1 MNLDHII
8 IDRSP
13 AQKLL
18 RLTALREELRD
29 MGYSVVTTAWLAAT
43 LDKIVLIEE
52 RTMEAAE

>member
-1 MNLDHII
+1 MNLEHVV

-18 RLTALREELRD
+18 RLTKLREELRE
-29 MGYSVVTTAWLAAT
+29 MGYSVVTTAWLAVT
-43 LDKIVLIEE
+43 LDKLVIVEE